1 MPFRELRITE
11 KLSFPRRRES
21 MLSHRTCCVWIP
33 AFAGMTGI
41 SKFSSEYT
49 ANLGYL
55 TWEAIMDLGAFS
67 I

>member
-1 MPFRELRITE
+1 
-11 KLSFPRRRES
+11 
-21 MLSHRTCCVWIP
+21 
-33 AFAGMTGI
+33 MTGI